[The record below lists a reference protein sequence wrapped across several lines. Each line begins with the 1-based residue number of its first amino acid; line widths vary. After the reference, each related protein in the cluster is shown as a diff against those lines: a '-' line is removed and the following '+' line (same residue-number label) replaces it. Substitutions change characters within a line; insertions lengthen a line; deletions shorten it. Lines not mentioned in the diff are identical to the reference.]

1 MTIFLN
7 ILFMLIG
14 FVLLVKGADYF
25 VDGACAIAERFG
37 IPQMVIGL
45 TIVAMGTSLP
55 EMAVSISAAIEG
67 SNGIAIGNVLGS
79 NIVNVAFVL
88 GVCALITPLTI
99 QKNTLHYEIPF
110 VIIVTAVLIITG
122 IDGGELSR
130 IDGGILLAMFAL
142 FFVYLIYCTI
152 AEGKINKIADLE
164 NHAIKAQE
172 LGEDCVELVEEKSAK
187 TLIIAIVKI
196 LLGGV
201 AVIAGGQFVVST
213 TTAMAVMAKVPEAII
228 GLTIVAIGT
237 SLPELVTSVI
247 AAKKGKVDLAI
258 GNIVGSN
265 IFNILLVLGVSSL
278 INPINFAS
286 SFLVDGIVAIGV
298 VVMLFGLILVT
309 KSKKLGRVGGGILV
323 ATYIGYTLYL
333 VLSTLIGMGIIV
345 I

>member
-7 ILFMLIG
+7 ILLMLIG
-14 FVLLVKGADYF
+14 FVLLVKGADFF
-25 VDGACAIAERFG
+25 VDGACAIAEKFG

-55 EMAVSISAAIEG
+55 EMAVSISAAIDG

-99 QKNTLHYEIPF
+99 QKNTLHFEIPF
-110 VIIVTAVLIITG
+110 VIIITAVLIITG
-122 IDGGELSR
+122 TGGGELSR
-130 IDGGILLAMFAL
+130 IDGGILLAMFTL

-152 AEGKINKIADLE
+152 SESKMNKIADLD
-164 NHAIKAQE
+164 NHVIGAPETEIDSAEIVVLESKGKAVALAILK
-172 LGEDCVELVEEKSAK
+172 
-187 TLIIAIVKI
+187 IVV
-196 LLGGV
+196 GGV
-201 AVIAGGQFVVST
+201 SVVAGGQFVVAT
-213 TTAMAVMAKVPEAII
+213 TTTLAEMANVPNSII

-258 GNIVGSN
+258 GNIIGSN

-278 INPINFAS
+278 ISPIAFAS
-286 SFLVDGIVAIGV
+286 SFMIDALVAIGV
-298 VVMLFGLILVT
+298 VIMLFALILVT
-309 KSKKLGRVGGGILV
+309 KTKKLGRVGGAILV

-333 VLSTLIGMGIIV
+333 VLSTLIKMGMI
-345 I
+345 

>member
-7 ILFMLIG
+7 ILLMVIG

-25 VDGACAIAERFG
+25 VDGACGIAEKFG

-79 NIVNVAFVL
+79 NIANVAFVL

-99 QKNTLHYEIPF
+99 QKNTLHFEIPF

-122 IDGGELSR
+122 TGGGELSR

-152 AEGKINKIADLE
+152 SESAANKIADLE
-164 NHAIKAQE
+164 NHAIVATE
-172 LGEDCVELVEEKSAK
+172 PDMDVVELVVVESKGKA
-187 TLIIAIVKI
+187 IAIAILKI
-196 LLGGV
+196 LIGGV
-201 AVIAGGQFVVST
+201 AVVAGGQFVVATTST
-213 TTAMAVMAKVPEAII
+213 MAEMANIPDSII

-258 GNIVGSN
+258 GNIIGSN

-278 INPINFAS
+278 ITPIAFAS
-286 SFLVDGIVAIGV
+286 SFMIDAIVAIGV
-298 VVMLFGLILVT
+298 VVLLYVLILVT
-309 KSKKLGRVGGGILV
+309 KTKKLGRVGGGILV
-323 ATYIGYTLYL
+323 STYIGYTLYL
-333 VLSTLIGMGIIV
+333 VLKTLMDMGII
-345 I
+345 